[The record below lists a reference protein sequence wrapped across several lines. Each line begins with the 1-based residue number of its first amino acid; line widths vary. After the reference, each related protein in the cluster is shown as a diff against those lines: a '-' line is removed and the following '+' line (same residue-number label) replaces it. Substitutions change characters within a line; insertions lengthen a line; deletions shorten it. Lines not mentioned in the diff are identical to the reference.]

1 MTTKRI
7 VAVAFSAISAAV
19 IMMACAGT
27 KLVAQWRDDA
37 YSGRASNVFVIA
49 LLLET
54 RVRGPQ
60 TLVEDEFV
68 KQLKAR
74 GTEAVAS
81 YTVFPEGPRP
91 TKDEV
96 LAKVKELG
104 ADSILVVRMLKK
116 GMGDTHTPTLRYA
129 TPSGFDQSWS
139 SYGYMSTST
148 EVGIRDVS
156 YDYDFLSAEVTLYQ
170 TATGNPIWSAMSQT
184 TYQEGPLKQIKPFTT
199 TIMKGLS
206 HAKVIE

>member
-1 MTTKRI
+1 MMKRI
-7 VAVAFSAISAAV
+7 MAVAFSAICAAI
-19 IMMACAGT
+19 IMTACAGT

-37 YSGRASNVFVIA
+37 YSGRASKIFVIA

-68 KQLKAR
+68 KQFKAR
-74 GTEAVAS
+74 GADAVAS

-91 TKDEV
+91 TKEEV
-96 LAKVKELG
+96 LAKVKESG

-116 GMGDTHTPTLRYA
+116 GTGDTHTPTLRYA
-129 TPSGFDQSWS
+129 TPGGFDQSWS

-148 EVGIRDVS
+148 QVGIRDVS
-156 YDYDFLSAEVTLYQ
+156 YDYDFLTAEVTLYQ
-170 TATGNPIWSAMSQT
+170 AATGNPIWSAMSQT
-184 TYQEGPLKQIKPFTT
+184 TYQEGPLKQIKPFTAS
-199 TIMKGLS
+199 IMKGLS
-206 HAKVIE
+206 HAKVIQ